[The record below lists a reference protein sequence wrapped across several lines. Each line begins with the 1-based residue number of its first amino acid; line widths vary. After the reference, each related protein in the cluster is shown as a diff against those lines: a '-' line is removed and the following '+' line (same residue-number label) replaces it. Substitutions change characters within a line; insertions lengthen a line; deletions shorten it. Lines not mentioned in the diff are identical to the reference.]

1 MKLLHNGAFGL
12 LHTLADVD
20 GETDGRTGKCE
31 DGCLYL
37 SLSLFI
43 AHGLLPCSPPC
54 LSAGFLEVSQWGRP
68 PCQGGE
74 PVSAPEE
81 RTAMSCDHSC
91 DVM

>member
-1 MKLLHNGAFGL
+1 MKLLHNGASGL
-12 LHTLADVD
+12 LHPLADVD
-20 GETDGRTGKCE
+20 GEIDGCTGRC
-31 DGCLYL
+31 DGCLYV

-43 AHGLLPCSPPC
+43 AHGLLSCSPPC
-54 LSAGFLEVSQWGRP
+54 LSAGFLEAYQWGRP

-81 RTAMSCDHSC
+81 RLPMSCDYSC